1 MKTFCKSIIAL
12 AVIGL
17 VGYTAGGFVGVPYFA
32 KKMIAEKVPE
42 LSPGATASI
51 KDVSF
56 NPFTFDTK
64 VEGLQVSNFVVGD
77 AKVTLSIQKFTAG
90 VSSLSLFGK
99 SVAVSPVTIETPFI
113 QYSQDL
119 SAKKSAPKK
128 VTTAKDS
135 AVSTSEDSG
144 WKWSVE
150 SLNVKNGKFT
160 LQDTGFKK
168 PESLTVEAINL
179 LVKNISSS
187 WNKTPFT
194 LTAKPL
200 DGSLNASGDFTGLL
214 TNANISTSVSDINLA
229 KVSPWVNRASGMDL
243 KDGKLELSANG
254 AYNKGAASGIV
265 NAKATSFTVA
275 KAGIPFLSAK
285 SITVK
290 SAKLRSLDPLTFAI
304 ENLNADFGIVDS
316 KAVDEKVTNAV
327 GDILAAFGHKK
338 VAQKVKENNLGGV
351 SISNVTYKNG
361 NFSSTSKGV
370 GYTLLNQLNTIF
382 GSNKTKK

>member
-42 LSPGATASI
+42 LSPGATASV

-64 VEGLQVSNFVVGD
+64 VEGLQVNNYDVDG
-77 AKVTLSIQKFTAG
+77 AKVTLSIQKVTLG

-99 SVAVSPVTIETPFI
+99 SVAVSPITIETPTI
-113 QYSQDL
+113 EYSQDL

-128 VTTAKDS
+128 VSIAKDS
-135 AVSTSEDSG
+135 AESTSGDSG

-168 PESLTVEAINL
+168 PESLSVEAINL
-179 LVKNISSS
+179 LVKNITSS
-187 WNKTPFT
+187 WKKTPFT

-200 DGSLNASGDFTGLL
+200 GGALNASGDFTGLL
-214 TNANISTSVSDINLA
+214 TNANVTTSIKNVDLTRA
-229 KVSPWVNRASGMDL
+229 SPWVNRASGMDL
-243 KDGKLELSANG
+243 TNGTFELTAN
-254 AYNKGAASGIV
+254 AIYNKGSVSGTT
-265 NAKATSFTVA
+265 NALADSFTVA
-275 KAGIPFLSAK
+275 KAGIPFFSTK
-285 SITVK
+285 TISVK
-290 SAKLRSLDPLTFAI
+290 NAKLRSLNPITFSI
-304 ENLNADFGIVDS
+304 ENLNAQFGVTKQVD
-316 KAVDEKVTNAV
+316 KQVTDLV
-327 GDILAAFGHKK
+327 GGVLSLLGHQKI
-338 VAQKVKENNLGGV
+338 AQKVKDNDLG
-351 SISNVTYKNG
+351 SISVSNVTYKNG
-361 NFSSTSKGV
+361 HFSSTSKGA
-370 GYTLLNQLNTIF
+370 GYTLLNQLNAIF
-382 GSNKTKK
+382 GTKTTK